1 MISRIILRKHEN
13 RKQIQKEEEEKHEN
27 RKQIQKEEKENII
40 TESKDRRKRKKT

>member
-13 RKQIQKEEEEKHEN
+13 RKQGQKEEEEKHNN